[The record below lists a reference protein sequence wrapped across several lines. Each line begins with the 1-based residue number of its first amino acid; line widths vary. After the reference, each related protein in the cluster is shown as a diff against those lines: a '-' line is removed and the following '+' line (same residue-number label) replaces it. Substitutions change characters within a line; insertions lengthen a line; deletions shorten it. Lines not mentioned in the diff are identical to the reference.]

1 MLSHAEYLWLDG
13 AEPTKRLRSKTRILN
28 FSKKSTIDI
37 EDFPEWTYDGSST
50 YQAPGDK
57 SDLVL
62 KPVRFV
68 KDPIRGDHSYIV
80 LCEVFHMNGTPVKSN
95 TRAALR
101 QLLDERGDDLDMW
114 VGFEQEYTLFKN
126 NRPLGWPK
134 TGFPEPQGPFYC
146 SVGADRSFGR
156 PIVEEHM
163 QLCLSAGLLFFGING
178 EVMPSQWEF
187 QIGHRG
193 FSGEVAD
200 PLLTSDHLWI
210 ARWLLERVAEEYG
223 VIISFSN
230 KPIKGDWNGAG
241 AHTNFSTKKMRD
253 KKTGWDTIQ
262 RMLDVLESR
271 HHLHIKGYGHGL
283 EERLTGH
290 HETCDI
296 NTFRSG
302 HSDRGAS
309 IRIPHSVTQNKC
321 GYIEDRRPGANCDP
335 YVVSTLLV
343 EAAILAEKSNSSS
356 KNAAKKKTKIVGAS
370 AY

>member
-1 MLSHAEYLWLDG
+1 MVAHAEYIWLDG
-13 AEPTKRLRSKTRILN
+13 AEPTKGLRSKTRILEFN
-28 FSKKSTIDI
+28 RKTKIDI
-37 EDFPEWTYDGSST
+37 SDFPEWTYDGSST

-68 KDPIRGDHSYIV
+68 KDPIRGDGSFIV
-80 LCEVFHMNGTPVKSN
+80 MCEVFHMNGSPVKSN
-95 TRAALR
+95 TRAHLR
-101 QLLDERGDDLDMW
+101 NLIEDRGEDLDVW

-126 NRPLGWPK
+126 DRPLGWPK
-134 TGFPEPQGPFYC
+134 SGFPSPQGPFYC
-146 SVGADRSFGR
+146 GVGADRSFGR

-163 QLCLSAGLLFFGING
+163 QLCLDAGLLFFGINA

-193 FSGEVAD
+193 FAGEVAD

-210 ARWLLERVAEEYG
+210 GRWLLERVAEEYG
-223 VIISFSN
+223 VIVSFEN
-230 KPIKGDWNGAG
+230 KPVKGDWNGAG
-241 AHTNFSTKKMRD
+241 THTNFSTKKMRD
-253 KKTGWDTIQ
+253 KKTGFNSIEQ
-262 RMLDVLESR
+262 LIDVLESR
-271 HHLHIKGYGHGL
+271 HNLHIRGYGHAL
-283 EERLTGH
+283 EERLTGR

-296 NTFRSG
+296 NTFRAG

-335 YVVSTLLV
+335 YVVAGLLV
-343 EAAILAEKSNSSS
+343 EAAILAEY
-356 KNAAKKKTKIVGAS
+356 NADPKKKKTKSKAIETA